1 MKKKESI
8 GRLISCI
15 NRYTHIYL
23 RDSMQKYN
31 LGSGQFRLLTTLYK
45 HGDGI
50 NQEYFANFL
59 KMDKATAARSIKKM
73 ENAGFIIRK
82 KDENDNRAYNV
93 FLTDKA
99 KKLQPKIKY
108 ILNKWTQ
115 ILLKDFSEEEQK
127 IYINFLKKS
136 EKNASEYLKE

>member
-73 ENAGFIIRK
+73 ENAGFILRK
-82 KDENDNRAYNV
+82 KDENDKRAYNV

-99 KKLQPKIKY
+99 KELQPKIKY
-108 ILNKWTQ
+108 ILTRWTQ

-127 IYINFLKKS
+127 EYINFLKKS

>member
-59 KMDKATAARSIKKM
+59 KMDNATAARSIKKM

-82 KDENDNRAYNV
+82 KDENDKRAYNV

-99 KKLQPKIKY
+99 KELQPKIKY
-108 ILNKWTQ
+108 ILARWTQ

-127 IYINFLKKS
+127 DYINFLKKS

>member
-1 MKKKESI
+1 LKKKESI

-23 RDSMQKYN
+23 RDSMKKYN

-82 KDENDNRAYNV
+82 KDENDKRAYNV

-108 ILNKWTQ
+108 ILARWTQ
-115 ILLKDFSEEEQK
+115 ILLKDFSEDEQRT
-127 IYINFLKKS
+127 YINFLKKS

>member
-1 MKKKESI
+1 
-8 GRLISCI
+8 
-15 NRYTHIYL
+15 
-23 RDSMQKYN
+23 MQKYN

-73 ENAGFIIRK
+73 ENAGFIIRE
-82 KDENDNRAYNV
+82 KDEKDKRAYNV

-99 KKLQPKIKY
+99 KELQPKIKY
-108 ILNKWTQ
+108 ILARWTQ

-127 IYINFLKKS
+127 TYIDFLKKS
-136 EKNASEYLKE
+136 EKNATEYLKE

>member
-82 KDENDNRAYNV
+82 KDEKDKRAYNV

-115 ILLKDFSEEEQK
+115 ILLRDFSEEEQK

>member
-1 MKKKESI
+1 LKKKESI

-73 ENAGFIIRK
+73 ENAGFITRK
-82 KDENDNRAYNV
+82 KDENDKRAYNV

-99 KKLQPKIKY
+99 KELQPKIKY
-108 ILNKWTQ
+108 ILTRWTQ
-115 ILLKDFSEEEQK
+115 ILLKDFSEKEQK
-127 IYINFLKKS
+127 EYINFLKKS

>member
-23 RDSMQKYN
+23 RDSMEKYN

-73 ENAGFIIRK
+73 ENAGFILRK
-82 KDENDNRAYNV
+82 KDENDKRAYNV

-99 KKLQPKIKY
+99 KELQPKIKY
-108 ILNKWTQ
+108 ILTRWTQ

-127 IYINFLKKS
+127 EYINFLKKT